1 MNPHDEERGQKL
13 FVLGILPVL
22 LVNHLHRAIWIQ
34 CLWKSVP
41 LHYFYYIFNF
51 IYVVVLEGGMCT
63 STSVPRYM
71 CENPEGKL

>member
-1 MNPHDEERGQKL
+1 MEVSPPPL
-13 FVLGILPVL
+13 FL
-22 LVNHLHRAIWIQ
+22 L
-34 CLWKSVP
+34 
-41 LHYFYYIFNF
+41 YFYF

>member
-41 LHYFYYIFNF
+41 LHYFYYIFISF
-51 IYVVVLEGGMCT
+51 MW
-63 STSVPRYM
+63 
-71 CENPEGKL
+71 